1 MKIFIPN
8 EMTSLEQRVAATPE
22 SIAQLL
28 KKFPDVEIT
37 VASGAGTGA
46 HYKDED
52 YTAAGAKIGTCKAD
66 ITLQVCPVTD
76 VKAYEKSSW
85 VVGFMDPL
93 GQPDKLQEAAK
104 AGVNMLAMEKI
115 PRTSRAQSMD
125 ALSSQT
131 NIGGYRAVLEATQH
145 FSKFLPLMMTS
156 AGSAKPA
163 RVMVLGVGVAG
174 LQAIATARRL
184 GAAVEAFD
192 IRPDTAEQ
200 VTSLGAKFI
209 ELDVAEDDAQAGVG
223 EGGYARELSPAARE
237 KQQAALQEYVQ
248 QADIIIT
255 TAQVP
260 GRKAPI
266 LVTEEAVK
274 GMAEGSVIV
283 DMAAGQGGNCPLTQA
298 DKVTTQHGV
307 TLVGHTNY
315 PSMVATS
322 ASRFYARNLV
332 NLLALMLTHVEGK
345 TTLNINL
352 EDDILAGAITVLNGE
367 VQK

>member
-37 VASGAGTGA
+37 VASGAGAGA

-209 ELDVAEDDAQAGVG
+209 ELDVGEEGTA

-307 TLVGHTNY
+307 TLVGYTNY

-332 NLLALMLTHVEGK
+332 NLLALMLIHADGK
-345 TTLNINL
+345 TSLNINL
-352 EDDILAGAITVLNGE
+352 EDDILDGAIAVMDGK
-367 VQK
+367 VRG